1 MGRTRSRTRP
11 WLAAVLGVAVTGLG
25 HLYLR
30 RWVRALG
37 WLLAVF
43 ATGTLFVSDAALQA
57 FAAGE
62 RFPIVELLPVVAVST
77 LSVVDAYLLA
87 VSERFGA
94 DFDDE
99 ERTVCPDCGR
109 PADDDLEFCQWCST
123 RLDDRSADAD
133 ADPDRGRR

>member
-1 MGRTRSRTRP
+1 MGRTQSRTRP

-30 RWVRALG
+30 RWMRALG

-57 FAAGE
+57 FATGE

-87 VSERFGA
+87 VSKRFGA
-94 DFDDE
+94 EYDDE
-99 ERTVCPDCGR
+99 DRTVCPDCGR
-109 PADDDLEFCQWCST
+109 PADANLDFCQWCST
-123 RLDDRSADAD
+123 RLVDRGADAET
-133 ADPDRGRR
+133 DRGSR